1 MKEILAHSH
10 YGPGGRKCPCCGPS
24 PSYRTKFDRTAK
36 RRAKAAAK
44 RAMIREINH
53 KDDE

>member
-1 MKEILAHSH
+1 MKEITAFSH
-10 YGPGGRKCPCCGPS
+10 YGPGGRKCNCCGPS

-44 RAMIREINH
+44 REINRQL
-53 KDDE
+53 KETE